1 MGLTRRSNTVSSD
14 LLQRQL
20 DVIFNFSQYEE
31 LKQAV
36 QQLIRENLG
45 SETLDEEAHDLFESW
60 WASSQAEGHWNETV
74 KQQMWTSLWMEF
86 GQTNSA
92 DSP

>member
-1 MGLTRRSNTVSSD
+1 MSSD

-36 QQLIRENLG
+36 QQLIRANLG

-60 WASSQAEGHWNETV
+60 
-74 KQQMWTSLWMEF
+74 
-86 GQTNSA
+86 
-92 DSP
+92 